1 MFDDEHMK
9 AKEDYFVEQEQRK
22 HVQAITEFLVRKGV
36 VHSVFSEGEVKYM
49 LNDEHRQHECVE
61 VGCYSEDEFL
71 SDFRDRS

>member
-1 MFDDEHMK
+1 MFDDEHVR
-9 AKEDYFVEQEQRK
+9 AKGYEFVEQEQMK

-36 VHSVFSEGEVKYM
+36 VHSVFSEGKVKYM
-49 LNDEHRQHECVE
+49 LNDEHRHHECTE

>member
-1 MFDDEHMK
+1 MFDDEHIK
-9 AKEDYFVEQEQRK
+9 AKGYEFVEQEQMK

-36 VHSVFSEGEVKYM
+36 VRSVFSEGEVKYIM
-49 LNDEHRQHECVE
+49 NDEHRHHECVE